1 MECFK
6 VKNIEFLKCLEK
18 INRLRDIDLYRF
30 IEKLIYGE
38 LSQNEMKMYKDSI
51 KKLGVDE
58 FLKYIKHSNQP
69 KCTHSSLKVKR
80 FHITSLMLENY
91 VLFIEESQQFLN
103 DLKLKVLLK
112 IIPNKNIIVKN
123 GEIVNIILND

>member
-6 VKNIEFLKCLEK
+6 IKNIEFLKCLEK

-38 LSQNEMKMYKDSI
+38 LSQNEMEMYKDSI

-58 FLKYIKHSNQP
+58 FLKYIKQQIQP
-69 KCTHSSLKVKR
+69 KCTHSSLKVKSY
-80 FHITSLMLENY
+80 HIASLMLENY
-91 VLFIEESQQFLN
+91 VIFIEESQQFLN

-123 GEIVNIILND
+123 GEVVNIILND